1 MEKEEQIIISLL
13 KQGDEKAYRYVYDH
27 HYTILCKMAN
37 DFLGNPFWAESIV
50 EDAIFHLWEIRETL
64 NIQTSLRAYLMRT
77 VRNRCLNHLELEHEK
92 HETRFSDL
100 PLETLDAA
108 LFQQKNEQCPLGTL
122 LEKELEEKIIKAME
136 AIPTEAY
143 RIFHMSRFEHKKNE
157 EIATELGV
165 SVNTI
170 KYYLKKAL
178 AVLRKEL
185 GNYWLILWLL
195 NLF

>member
-13 KQGDEKAYRYVYDH
+13 KQGNEKAYRYVYDH
-27 HYTILCKMAN
+27 HYAILCKMAK

-50 EDAIFHLWEIRETL
+50 EDAIFHLWEIRESL
-64 NIQTSLRAYLMRT
+64 NIQTSLRAYLIRS

-108 LFQQKNEQCPLGTL
+108 LFQQKNDQSPLGTL

-136 AIPTEAY
+136 AIPAESY
-143 RIFHMSRFEHKKNE
+143 RIFRMSRFEHKKNE

-185 GNYWLILWLL
+185 ENYWLIIWIL
-195 NLF
+195 NPF